1 MTRISAARIYS
12 SVFLVV
18 WYMAAWCRLPIDR
31 NIPKNYTAWKVSVF
45 GVFLVHIFPHSD
57 WIQRDTPC
65 LSLQSQC
72 RKIRIR
78 KTLNTNTFYAV
89 LFFFIAYHHP
99 EHYLVV
105 LELGGLDH
113 FSVSYLLPSYGVN
126 FKIERQIMFHL
137 LSKLKC
143 IRV

>member
-1 MTRISAARIYS
+1 MVYGRLVQTSNRQKHSEKLHCLK
-12 SVFLVV
+12 SV
-18 WYMAAWCRLPIDR
+18 
-31 NIPKNYTAWKVSVF
+31 
-45 GVFLVHIFPHSD
+45 
-57 WIQRDTPC
+57 
-65 LSLQSQC
+65 
-72 RKIRIR
+72 RIR
-78 KTLNTNTFYAV
+78 SFSGPYFPAFGLNTERYSVSLPSVPMQENTDQKNSEHEHFLRSAIS
-89 LFFFIAYHHP
+89 FIAYHHP

>member
-1 MTRISAARIYS
+1 MVYGRLVQTSNRQKHSEKLHCLK
-12 SVFLVV
+12 SV
-18 WYMAAWCRLPIDR
+18 
-31 NIPKNYTAWKVSVF
+31 
-45 GVFLVHIFPHSD
+45 
-57 WIQRDTPC
+57 
-65 LSLQSQC
+65 
-72 RKIRIR
+72 RIR
-78 KTLNTNTFYAV
+78 SFSGPYFPAFGLNTERYSVSLPSVPMRENTDQKNSEYEQFLRSAI
-89 LFFFIAYHHP
+89 FFIAYHHP